1 MYQDNFVT
9 CSHLNFAGK
18 KYSFIFYIYNI
29 MFVFILY
36 MYDSVLTMKTEVA
49 IGYTQEPI
57 INKSIQLTQK
67 SNMALSPTFY

>member
-1 MYQDNFVT
+1 MLHV
-9 CSHLNFAGK
+9 AK

-29 MFVFILY
+29 MLVFILY

-67 SNMALSPTFY
+67 SNMALSPNKYNFIM

>member
-1 MYQDNFVT
+1 M
-9 CSHLNFAGK
+9 L
-18 KYSFIFYIYNI
+18 
-29 MFVFILY
+29 VFIIY
-36 MYDSVLTMKTEVA
+36 MYDSVLTVKTEVV